1 MSPEERQLLEKTYSI
16 AKENNQI
23 LKSMRNHARLGTAMR
38 VLYWVA
44 IIALSLGA
52 YYFIEPY
59 LKVLTGLSSQATTI
73 SPNSLSESVKN
84 IQDLL
89 K

>member
-1 MSPEERQLLEKTYSI
+1 MSPEERQLLEKTYSL
-16 AKENNQI
+16 AKENNSL

-38 VLYWVA
+38 VLYWVV
-44 IIALSLGA
+44 IIAISLGA

-59 LKVLTGLSSQATTI
+59 LKVLTGLSSQVTNVN
-73 SPNSLSESVKN
+73 SNSLTESVKN